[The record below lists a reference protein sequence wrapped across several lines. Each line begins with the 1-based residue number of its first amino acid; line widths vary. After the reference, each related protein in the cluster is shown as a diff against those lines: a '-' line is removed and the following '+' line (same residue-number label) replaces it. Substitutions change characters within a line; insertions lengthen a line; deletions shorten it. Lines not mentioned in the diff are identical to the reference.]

1 MNKNE
6 YLSKLDALL
15 TVLTY
20 DERKDIMYDYEEHF
34 KAGLADGKTEEDIA
48 NELGDPQTLAAQYI
62 TYPTPYNPPKE
73 DEKPEEPSPTEE
85 PPRYNRYQQRSY
97 EWDDNVSVGKTVA
110 LVSLTIIFGLGIYIG
125 IWGVII
131 GFYGVGIGTSVAALV
146 IFLETLTGQLFP
158 YVSHPFQVTMF
169 QPLGILTSIFLGSL
183 SGLVFIGT
191 VKLTK
196 LYVRLTKNYID
207 WSKRFIRRH

>member
-20 DERKDIMYDYEEHF
+20 EERKDIMYDYEEHF
-34 KAGLADGKTEEDIA
+34 KAGLADGKTEDDIA

-62 TYPTPYNPPKE
+62 TYPTPYNPPKD
-73 DEKPEEPSPTEE
+73 DEKPEDPSPAKE
-85 PPRYNRYQQRSY
+85 PPRDNAHQQRSY
-97 EWDDNVSVGKTVA
+97 ERDDTVSPGKAIA
-110 LVSLTIIFGLGIYIG
+110 LISLTIIFGLGIYIG

-146 IFLETLTGQLFP
+146 VFLETVTGRIIP
-158 YVSHPFQVTMF
+158 YISHPFQVTVF
-169 QPLGILTSIFLGSL
+169 QPLGIMTSIFLVSL
-183 SGLVFIGT
+183 SGLIFIGT
-191 VKLTK
+191 IQLTK

-207 WSKRFIRRH
+207 WSKRFVRRY